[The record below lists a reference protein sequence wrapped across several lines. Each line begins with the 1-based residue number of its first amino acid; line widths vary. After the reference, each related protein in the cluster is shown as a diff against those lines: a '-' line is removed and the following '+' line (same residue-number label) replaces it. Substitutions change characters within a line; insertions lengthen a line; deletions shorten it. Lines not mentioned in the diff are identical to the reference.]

1 MNFRELVRKQKLL
14 SLGLLLLT
22 LSLGILIGTLAG
34 TDVRA
39 ARGQAAPDAT
49 PLAIPDPVELSNAI
63 GEMARRVEPSVVNI
77 TSDYGIRP
85 ARSGRSRGGSE
96 EDEEEDPGFDL
107 FRRFFPNTPFN
118 LPQPRRL
125 PGNGSG
131 MIVDPNGY
139 ILTNNHVVDRADRI
153 KVKLNGDPKEYEAK
167 LVGVDRET
175 DLAVIKIDA
184 DRKLPPVKIGNSD
197 AVQVG
202 DWAVAIGSPFG
213 LEATV
218 TAGIISA
225 KGRPGMEQFQRF
237 IQTDAAINPGN
248 SGGPLLNIRG
258 EVIGVNTAIATS
270 NGAYQGVGFALP
282 INTAVRVYNE
292 IIKTGRVNRGS
303 IGVSLERTTP
313 ELLRVYGA
321 ERGAFVNAVEPG
333 SPAEKA
339 GLREQDIIV
348 ALNGKPV
355 QSGDDLV
362 ERVASAPIG
371 SEATLT
377 IVREGKKQDV
387 RVTIGDRSQVWAR
400 NPRIRGVESE
410 PEPQE
415 RPASGAKFGFY
426 VRNLTQADR
435 EELGYEGPGA
445 LVITRVDPGSFAED
459 IGLRPND
466 IIIAVNR
473 RPIRT
478 IEDIKQIQASLK
490 PGDAVA
496 FQLKRAVR
504 SAGPRGGRTVEWASV
519 FPAGTLPVQP

>member
-1 MNFRELVRKQKLL
+1 MSFRELVRKQKLL
-14 SLGLLLLT
+14 SFGLLLLT
-22 LSLGILIGTLAG
+22 LSLGILIGTLIG

-39 ARGQAAPDAT
+39 ARGQAAPDAA
-49 PLAIPDPVELSNAI
+49 PLTIPEPAELSNAI
-63 GEMARRVEPSVVNI
+63 SEIARKVEASVVNI
-77 TSDYGIRP
+77 TSEYGLRES
-85 ARSGRSRGGSE
+85 RSERGGARD
-96 EDEEEDPGFDL
+96 EDEEEPGFDL
-107 FRRFFPNTPFN
+107 FRRFFPNTPFS

-153 KVKLNGDPKEYEAK
+153 KVKLNGDPKEYQAR
-167 LVGVDRET
+167 LVGADRET
-175 DLAVIKIDA
+175 DLAVIKIDTG
-184 DRKLPPVKIGNSD
+184 RKLVPVKIGNSD

-202 DWAVAIGSPFG
+202 EWAIAIGSPFG

-258 EVIGVNTAIATS
+258 EVIGINTAIATN
-270 NGAYQGVGFALP
+270 NGTYQGVGFALP
-282 INTAVRVYNE
+282 INTAVRVYND

-321 ERGAFVNAVEPG
+321 DRGAFVSAVEPG
-333 SPAEKA
+333 SPADKA
-339 GLREQDIIV
+339 GLREQDIII
-348 ALNGKPV
+348 AMNGQPV

-377 IVREGKKQDV
+377 ILREGKRQDV

-400 NPRIRGVESE
+400 NPRIRGGEAE
-410 PEPQE
+410 PAPEE
-415 RPASGAKFGFY
+415 RPASGAKFGLY

-435 EELGYEGPGA
+435 EELGYDGPGA

-466 IIIAVNR
+466 IILSVNR
-473 RPIRT
+473 RPIKG
-478 IEDIKQIQASLK
+478 IEDIKQVQASLK

-496 FQLKRAVR
+496 FHVKRAVSPMGRR
-504 SAGPRGGRTVEWASV
+504 SNRAVEWASV
-519 FPAGTLPVQP
+519 FPAGTLPAQP

>member
-1 MNFRELVRKQKLL
+1 MNLHQLLRQQKLL
-14 SLGLLLLT
+14 SLGVLLLT
-22 LSLGILIGTLAG
+22 LSLGILIGTLIG

-39 ARGQAAPDAT
+39 ARSQAAPDAT
-49 PLAIPDPVELSNAI
+49 PLVVPDPVQLSNAI
-63 GEMARRVEPSVVNI
+63 AEIARQVEASVVNI
-77 TSDYGIRP
+77 TSEYGIREG
-85 ARSGRSRGGSE
+85 RSGREGGAQDE
-96 EDEEEDPGFDL
+96 EDEPGFDL
-107 FRRFFPNTPFN
+107 FRRFFPNSPFN

-139 ILTNNHVVDRADRI
+139 ILTNNHVIDRADRI

-167 LVGVDRET
+167 LIGWDRET

-184 DRKLPPVKIGNSD
+184 GRKLVPVKIGNSD

-202 DWAVAIGSPFG
+202 DWAIAIGSPFG

-258 EVIGVNTAIATS
+258 EVIGINTAIATLS
-270 NGAYQGVGFALP
+270 GTNQGVGFALP
-282 INTAVRVYNE
+282 VNTAVRVYND

-321 ERGAFVNAVEPG
+321 DRGAFVNAVEPG

-339 GLREQDIIV
+339 GLREQDVIV
-348 ALNGKPV
+348 ALNGQPV

-362 ERVASAPIG
+362 DRIANSPIG

-377 IVREGKKQDV
+377 ILRDGKKQDV

-400 NPRIRGVESE
+400 NPRIRS
-410 PEPQE
+410 PEPAPEPE
-415 RPASGAKFGFY
+415 RPAGGAKFGFY
-426 VRNLTQADR
+426 VRNLTPADR
-435 EELGYEGPGA
+435 EELGYDGPGA
-445 LVITRVDPGSFAED
+445 LLITRVDPGSFAED

-473 RPIRT
+473 KPVKT
-478 IEDIKQIQASLK
+478 IEDIKQVQASLK

-496 FQLKRAVR
+496 FQVKRAAR
-504 SAGPRGGRTVEWASV
+504 TADRRGSRNVEWASA
-519 FPAGTLPVQP
+519 FPAGTFPGGR